1 MTETT
6 TQMNPNA
13 AAAIM
18 ARRRRLLGPN
28 VATFYDE
35 PVHIVK
41 GDGVWLWDADGRKY
55 LDCYNNVPHVGHC
68 NPRVVEAIARQSA
81 VLNTHTRYLH
91 EGILDYLERLTATF
105 DASLSTAL
113 LTCTGS
119 EANDV
124 ALRMA
129 EAVTGQR
136 GVIATDNTYHGNTTA
151 VSQLAAGNT
160 SGLGSADFVRFVPAP
175 DSYRPQGDEDGGGG
189 MAQTARFF
197 ADAVAERIAEL
208 KASEFGFSALILCP
222 FFLNEGFPD
231 LPEGWLKPTADV
243 VRKAGGLIIVDE
255 VQPGFGR
262 IGSHMWGHQRQG
274 IVPDII
280 TLGKPMANG
289 YPMGGVVTAPDT
301 MAAFRTAYRYFN
313 TFGGNPVAC
322 AAAMAV
328 LDELADRRLMA
339 QAREVGGHARER
351 LAALAQKYEVIGDTR
366 GSGMIFGAE
375 LVLDR
380 GSKAPAGA
388 FADRIANEMRRRG
401 IMLNTLGR
409 SGNTLKIRPPMIFT
423 KENAD
428 LLFEVL
434 DDVLAATPVVD
445 D

>member
-1 MTETT
+1 MITETT
-6 TQMNPNA
+6 IQPNPGTA
-13 AAAIM
+13 DLLE
-18 ARRRRLLGPN
+18 RRRRLLGPN

-68 NPRVVEAIARQSA
+68 NPRVAEAIARQTA
-81 VLNTHTRYLH
+81 TLNTHTRYLH

-105 DASLSTAL
+105 DPSLSTAL

-129 EAVTGQR
+129 EAVTGRR

-160 SGLGSADFVRFVPAP
+160 SGLGSAEFVRFVPAP
-175 DSYRPQGDEDGGGG
+175 DRYRQPDGEDA
-189 MAQTARFF
+189 MALARDF
-197 ADAVAERIAEL
+197 ADAVAEQIAAL
-208 KASEFGFSALILCP
+208 QATEFGFATLILCP

-262 IGSHMWGHQRQG
+262 LGSHMWGHQRQG
-274 IVPDII
+274 IVPDIV

-289 YPMGGVVTAPDT
+289 YPMGGVVTAPET

-328 LDELADRRLMA
+328 LDELDDRHLMA
-339 QAREVGGHARER
+339 QAREVGAYARER
-351 LAALAQKYEVIGDTR
+351 LAALAQKYPVIGDTR

-380 GSKAPAGA
+380 DTKAPAGA
-388 FADRIANEMRRRG
+388 FASRVANEMRQRG
-401 IMLNTLGR
+401 IILNTLGR
-409 SGNTLKIRPPMIFT
+409 HGNTLKIRPPMVFT

-428 LLFEVL
+428 LLFQVL
-434 DDVLAATPVVD
+434 DDVLATVPLAD